1 MQVADILQIE
11 IEAESLAEAIER
23 GMRHFRCSRAA
34 IEARILQAP
43 SSGFIGLFGRK
54 PAKVRIALMDRGFA
68 ARAIVERLIS
78 LSGFTARVA
87 GETMVPPYLLKLD
100 SADPSL
106 LIGRHG
112 QTLDSLQFL
121 LNALLDKQLGPGE
134 SVLLDVAAYRER
146 RQGDL
151 ATLAQRLIGKAR
163 RTGKTVS
170 TPPLPIEERKVLY
183 GLIEREPDI
192 VAHSRGQGAEKK
204 LVVSAHRG

>member
-1 MQVADILQIE
+1 MRVADLLQID
-11 IEAESLAEAIER
+11 IEAESLAEAIES

-43 SSGFIGLFGRK
+43 CSGFFGLFGRK
-54 PAKVRIALMDRGFA
+54 PAKVRVALMDRGFA
-68 ARAIVERLIS
+68 ARAIVEHLLF
-78 LSGFTARVA
+78 LSGFSARVA
-87 GETMVPPYLLKLD
+87 GEVTVPPYLLKLD
-100 SADPSL
+100 SPDPSL

-121 LNALLDKQLGPGE
+121 VNALLDKQLGPGA
-134 SVLLDVAAYRER
+134 SVVLDVAAYRER
-146 RQGDL
+146 RHGDL
-151 ATLAQRLIGKAR
+151 ATLAQRLISQVR
-163 RTGKTVS
+163 RTGKTAS
-170 TPPLPIEERKVLY
+170 TPPLPVEERKVLY

>member
-1 MQVADILQIE
+1 MQVADLLQIV

-23 GMRHFRCSRAA
+23 GMSHFRCSRAA

-43 SSGFIGLFGRK
+43 SSGFFGLFGRK
-54 PAKVRIALMDRGFA
+54 PAKVRISLMDRGFA
-68 ARAIVERLIS
+68 ARAIVEHLIAV
-78 LSGFTARVA
+78 SGFKASVA
-87 GETMVPPYLLKLD
+87 GEVNVPPYLLKLD
-100 SADPSL
+100 SPDPSL

-121 LNALLDKQLGPGE
+121 VNALLDKQLGPGE

-146 RQGDL
+146 RHGDL
-151 ATLAQRLIGKAR
+151 ATLAQRLISQVR

-170 TPPLPIEERKVLY
+170 TPPLPVEERKVLY

-192 VAHSRGQGAEKK
+192 VARSKGQGTEKK
-204 LVVSAHRG
+204 LVFSAHRG